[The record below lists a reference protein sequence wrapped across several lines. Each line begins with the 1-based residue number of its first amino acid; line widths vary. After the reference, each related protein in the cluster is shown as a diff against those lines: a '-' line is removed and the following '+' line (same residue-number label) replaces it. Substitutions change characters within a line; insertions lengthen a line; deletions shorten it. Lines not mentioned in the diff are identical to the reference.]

1 MNENENIDPVEP
13 VQSTNIVD
21 YLVNL
26 LSSVGLNSYFIHKP
40 DGKKELDYIT
50 FNFTIDDDWYSN
62 DCVELEKYLVT
73 INHMTQSA
81 KNIMPITEKMKQV
94 INNDEHC
101 YAYVNRGSHY
111 HKDTQQFNTATTFT
125 VIL

>member
-1 MNENENIDPVEP
+1 MNENENIEPVEP

-101 YAYVNRGSHY
+101 YAYVNRG
-111 HKDTQQFNTATTFT
+111 K
-125 VIL
+125 L